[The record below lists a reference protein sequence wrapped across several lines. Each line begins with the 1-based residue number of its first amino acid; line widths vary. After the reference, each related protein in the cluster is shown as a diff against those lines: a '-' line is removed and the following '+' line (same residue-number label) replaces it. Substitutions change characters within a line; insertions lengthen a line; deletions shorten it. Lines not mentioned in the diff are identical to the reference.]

1 MVYAGSYGFFIGF
14 YGDWVRWGFK
24 VVDPYF
30 KVSNVEVGCPP
41 VSSNLYSNL
50 WCPIIFP
57 YVSYDVPVFSYDF
70 PMSFPANWPST
81 ARTPSLREICVDTG
95 GLSFWP
101 RWRRGHHGKAR
112 QKDGIGWTIVMFF
125 NEKVA
130 SYSHNIPA
138 NETIIN
144 GNILG
149 IWQEYLLN
157 DIQFFHTLMWILMN
171 IIYAF

>member
-1 MVYAGSYGFFIGF
+1 MGFQGCGPILQSKQCRS
-14 YGDWVRWGFK
+14 WVPSGVIK
-24 VVDPYF
+24 LIL
-30 KVSNVEVGCPP
+30 KLMMSNNFPICF
-41 VSSNLYSNL
+41 L
-50 WCPIIFP
+50 WCSCIFLW
-57 YVSYDVPVFSYDF
+57 FSHDF
-70 PMSFPANWPST
+70 PSKLALHGANAQP
-81 ARTPSLREICVDTG
+81 PGDLRRHG
-95 GLSFWP
+95 RPFFWP

-138 NETIIN
+138 NETIVN